1 MRMGDNV
8 EGQRPQHSK
17 DPDVRER
24 GGQGRRVMLGLSG
37 VGRSRLRSRLDES
50 YSRASRGRPQVYT

>member
-24 GGQGRRVMLGLSG
+24 GGREEGHAGIKWCGEKQAEITS
-37 VGRSRLRSRLDES
+37 
-50 YSRASRGRPQVYT
+50 